1 MIVEKEKIMRE
12 IEEDLLLS
20 ILECGYRDIE
30 RLIEVLKIAK
40 KFGIT
45 IDDVIDDA
53 MEYTEKIEFN
63 NIMYSAMRL
72 VLNAIAEKV
81 ENKEISEKIRES
93 KIYVNYMDSWFGISA
108 LDDLNIDDIEK
119 LTVDEI
125 VERVKNEILAQS

>member
-12 IEEDLLLS
+12 MEEDLLLS
-20 ILECGYRDIE
+20 ILSCGYRDIE
-30 RLIEVLKIAK
+30 RLIEVLRLAS

-45 IDDVIDDA
+45 IDNVIDNLDCG
-53 MEYTEKIEFN
+53 EKTLEFN

-81 ENKEISEKIRES
+81 ENEEISEKIRNYE
-93 KIYVNYMDSWFGISA
+93 IYVNYMDSWFNISA
-108 LDDLNIDDIEK
+108 LDDLNIENIEK

-125 VERVKNEILAQS
+125 VKRVKDEILIQS